1 MSDTIKQIAARLL
14 DTREALGK
22 SSEEVANT
30 VGITEEAYLRYE
42 RGEQDIP
49 IGFLTS
55 FSEAYD
61 IPLASLITGE
71 EPKLTS
77 FTYTPHGKGLYVERY
92 PGYEYMALAHKFI
105 DKKCEPFYVTVMPEI
120 GEPQMNAH
128 IGHEFDYVL
137 EGKLR
142 VTIGAKSI
150 DLVAGDSIYFDSA
163 SMHGMQALDN
173 APSKFLAIVM
183 K

>member
-1 MSDTIKQIAARLL
+1 MTDTIRQIAARLL

-22 SSEEVANT
+22 SPEEVAKT
-30 VGITEEAYLRYE
+30 VGVPVAVYLRYE
-42 RGEQDIP
+42 SGEQDIP

-55 FSEAYD
+55 FGEAYD

-71 EPKLTS
+71 QPKLTAYT
-77 FTYTPHGKGLYVERY
+77 FTPHGKGLHVQRY

-105 DKKCEPFYVTVMPEI
+105 DKKCEPFHVTVMPEA
-120 GEPQMNAH
+120 GEVQTNAH
-128 IGHEFDYVL
+128 SGHEFDYVL

-142 VTIGAKSI
+142 VTIGAKSL
-150 DLVAGDSIYFDSA
+150 DLEAGDSVYFDSA

-173 APSKFLAIVM
+173 APAKFLAIVM